1 VKNIR
6 IVKKSKL
13 KIDYKVVCVRQQ
25 IMKTELEIE
34 EYRKQI
40 EERLVKSES
49 MDAMKYY
56 QGVLRC
62 LEWMITDK
70 DV

>member
-1 VKNIR
+1 
-6 IVKKSKL
+6 
-13 KIDYKVVCVRQQ
+13 
-25 IMKTELEIE
+25 MKTESEVAKYRE
-34 EYRKQI
+34 EI
-40 EERLVKSES
+40 EERLLKAES

-62 LEWMITDK
+62 LEWVTTGK